1 MKFKSYTFFI
11 ASSAQGNLRR
21 LRLPF
26 YVLQLLAV
34 LAVVGGATVV
44 AGVASYGRML
54 WKAVNYNQVRG
65 ERDSLKQQYQE
76 LQVMVKETNQRL
88 NSLQSL
94 ATEVAMTYGII
105 RFRQTPFGL
114 SEAPVASEEAY
125 QRSLEQFDYLRR
137 NATSVAIA
145 SQGLHLMPGRN
156 LEDLTFTPS
165 LWPVMGRITGS
176 FGERLD
182 PFSGEGAFHAGV
194 DISSEYGDD
203 VRAAADGLVVAVE
216 QRAGYGRMILVDH
229 GFGTTT
235 LYGHLSSFKTRVGA
249 RVKRGEA
256 IGTVGT
262 SGRASG
268 PHVHY
273 EVRIYGTPVNPWRY
287 LRGSAAAD

>member
-11 ASSAQGNLRR
+11 ASSAQGSLRK
-21 LRLPF
+21 LRMPF

-114 SEAPVASEEAY
+114 SEAPVASEEAF

-203 VRAAADGLVVAVE
+203 VRSAADGLVVAVE
-216 QRAGYGRMILVDH
+216 LRAGYGRMILVDH
-229 GFGTTT
+229 GFGIST
-235 LYGHLSSFKTRVGA
+235 LYGHLSSFNTRVGA

-287 LRGSAAAD
+287 LRGSAAD

>member
-1 MKFKSYTFFI
+1 MKFKSYTFFM
-11 ASSAQGNLRR
+11 ASGTQADFRR
-21 LRLPF
+21 LRIPF
-26 YVLQLLAV
+26 YMLQLLVV

-54 WKAVNYNQVRG
+54 WKTVNYNQVRG
-65 ERDSLKQQYQE
+65 ERDSLKQQYQQ
-76 LQVMVKETNQRL
+76 LQVMVKESNQRL

-94 ATEVAMTYGII
+94 ATEVAMTYGIM

-114 SEAPVASEEAY
+114 SEAPAASEESF
-125 QRSLEQFDYLRR
+125 QRTVEQFDYLRR

-145 SQGLHLMPGRN
+145 SQGLYLMPGRN

-165 LWPVMGRITGS
+165 LWPVMGQITGS

-194 DISSEYGDD
+194 DISSAYGDD
-203 VRAAADGLVVAVE
+203 VRATADGLVVAVE

-229 GFGTTT
+229 GFGTST
-235 LYGHLSSFKTRVGA
+235 LYGHLSSWKTRVGA

-287 LRGSAAAD
+287 LRSSSAAD

>member
-1 MKFKSYTFFI
+1 MRFKSYTFFI
-11 ASSAQGNLRR
+11 ASTAQGNLRK
-21 LRLPF
+21 LRMPF
-26 YVLQLLAV
+26 YVVQLLAL

-65 ERDSLKQQYQE
+65 ERDSLKQQYQQ

-88 NSLQSL
+88 DSLQSL
-94 ATEVAMTYGII
+94 ATEVAMTYGIM

-114 SEAPVASEEAY
+114 SEAPVASQEAF

-145 SQGLHLMPGRN
+145 SQGLHLMPGRK

-165 LWPVMGRITGS
+165 LWPVMGQITGS

-182 PFSGEGAFHAGV
+182 PFSGEGTFHAGV
-194 DISSEYGDD
+194 DISSQYGDD
-203 VRAAADGLVVAVE
+203 VRVTADGLVVAVE
-216 QRAGYGRMILVDH
+216 VRAGYGRMVLVDH
-229 GFGTTT
+229 GFGLST
-235 LYGHLSSFKTRVGA
+235 LYGHLSSFRTRVGA
-249 RVKRGEA
+249 RVKRGEP

-262 SGRASG
+262 SGRVTG

-273 EVRIYGTPVNPWRY
+273 EVHIFGTPVNPWRY
-287 LRGSAAAD
+287 LRSSSAAD